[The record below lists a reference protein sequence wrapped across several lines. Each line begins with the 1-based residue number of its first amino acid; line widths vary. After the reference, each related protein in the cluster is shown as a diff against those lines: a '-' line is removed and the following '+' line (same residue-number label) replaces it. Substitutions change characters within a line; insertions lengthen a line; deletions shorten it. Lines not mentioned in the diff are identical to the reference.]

1 MSPGNTSAWTAG
13 RLAPDGASARALQGN
28 ASKATALGRDTHM
41 DFSYSEKV
49 RGLQLMPGRHFQFWP
64 THAMPTLSAPPAGQS

>member
-1 MSPGNTSAWTAG
+1 
-13 RLAPDGASARALQGN
+13 
-28 ASKATALGRDTHM
+28 M